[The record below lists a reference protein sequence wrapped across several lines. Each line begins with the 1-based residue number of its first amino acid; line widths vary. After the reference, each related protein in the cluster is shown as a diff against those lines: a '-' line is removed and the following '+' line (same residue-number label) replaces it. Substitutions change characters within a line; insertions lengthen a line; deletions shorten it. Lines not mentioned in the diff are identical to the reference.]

1 MFHPVRVA
9 RIVEETAD
17 AKSIVLDVPP
27 ALAADFA
34 YRAGQFVTVEVE
46 LGGERLRRCYSL
58 ASSPDCDGE
67 HKVTVKR
74 TRGGRVSNWLNDA
87 LRVGDVLSVLRP
99 EGRFVLDG
107 GTGPLVLFAGGS
119 GITPV
124 VSLLK
129 TALGT
134 TQRRVTLLY
143 ANRDAGSV
151 IFAEE
156 LARLERAHPGRLRVV
171 HRLDDAHGLLD
182 EDAIRALVA
191 EQRDASCYLCGP
203 APFMAVV
210 EDALSVAGVPEDRVR
225 VERFVFKPASL
236 REPGSDNPLASSR
249 GMFTPHANGPAP
261 PAPDGAEIPDFVDVV
276 LQGQQ
281 HRVPYVAGKTLLQ
294 TARDAG
300 LDAPYS
306 CEEGFCGCC
315 ASNLLEGRVVMA
327 ADDALSSEEKRRG
340 MILACQSRPVTR
352 LCVFRFADG

>member
-17 AKSIVLDVPP
+17 ARSIVLDVPP

-74 TRGGRVSNWLNDA
+74 TRRGRVSSWLNDSLKA
-87 LRVGDVLSVLRP
+87 GDVLSVLRP

-129 TALGT
+129 TTLAT
-134 TQRRVTLLY
+134 TERRVTLVY

-151 IFAEE
+151 IFAGE
-156 LARLERAHPGRLRVV
+156 LARLERAHAGRLRVV

-182 EDAIRALVA
+182 EDAIRALVT
-191 EQRDASCYLCGP
+191 EPRDASCYLCGP

-210 EDALSVAGVPEDRVR
+210 ERALSAAGVPEERVR
-225 VERFVFKPASL
+225 VERFVF
-236 REPGSDNPLASSR
+236 
-249 GMFTPHANGPAP
+249 TPHVNDAPP
-261 PAPDGAEIPDFVDVV
+261 PAPNGAELPDFVDVV
-276 LQGQQ
+276 LEGKQ
-281 HRVPYVAGKTLLQ
+281 HRIPYVAGKTLLQ

-300 LDAPYS
+300 LNAPYS

-315 ASNLLEGRVVMA
+315 ASDLLEGRVVMA
-327 ADDALSSEEKRRG
+327 ADDALSTEEKRRG

-352 LCVFRFADG
+352 RCVFRFADG

>member
-9 RIVEETAD
+9 QIVEETAD
-17 AKSIVLDVPP
+17 ARSIVLDVPP

-34 YRAGQFVTVEVE
+34 YRAGQFVTVEIE

-58 ASSPDCDGE
+58 ASSPDCDAG

-74 TRGGRVSNWLNDA
+74 TQGGRVSNWLNDS
-87 LRVGDVLSVLRP
+87 LRAGDILSVLRP
-99 EGRFVLDG
+99 EGRFVLDAG
-107 GTGPLVLFAGGS
+107 KAPLLLFAGGS

-129 TALGT
+129 TTLAT
-134 TQRRVTLLY
+134 TERRVTLLY

-156 LARLERAHPGRLRVV
+156 LARLERAHPGRVRID
-171 HRLDDAHGLLD
+171 HRLDDVHGLLD
-182 EDAIRALVA
+182 EDAIRALVP
-191 EQRDASCYLCGP
+191 EPRDVACYLCGP
-203 APFMAVV
+203 APFMALV
-210 EDALSVAGVPEDRVR
+210 ERALAAAGVPEDRVR
-225 VERFVFKPASL
+225 VERFVFA
-236 REPGSDNPLASSR
+236 
-249 GMFTPHANGPAP
+249 PHANDAAP
-261 PAPDGAEIPDFVDVV
+261 PAPDGAEMPDFVEVI
-276 LQGQQ
+276 LEGKQ
-281 HRVPYVAGKTLLQ
+281 HRLAYVPGKTLLQ

-315 ASNLLEGRVVMA
+315 ASDLLEGRVVMA
-327 ADDALSSEEKRRG
+327 ADDALSTEEKRRG

-352 LCVFRFADG
+352 RCVFRFADG